1 MANPQDEKTARKFTR
16 GNALGRFKMMLV
28 MIREATG
35 CTRRRS
41 LRHPNLPAWAQRPL
55 PSRSDRPGWQI
66 IDPRTRRLI

>member
-35 CTRRRS
+35 
-41 LRHPNLPAWAQRPL
+41 
-55 PSRSDRPGWQI
+55 
-66 IDPRTRRLI
+66 